1 MNQTTQL
8 RAVADL
14 AGKMAAASDPAR
26 PDDPRLERLLAEMQ
40 ALAAILPCAQTQ
52 DADWEAVEEES
63 FDNLPV

>member
-14 AGKMAAASDPAR
+14 AGKMAAGSDPDR
-26 PDDPRLERLLAEMQ
+26 PDDPRLERLLAEMR
-40 ALAAILPCAQTQ
+40 ALAEILPCAKSPA
-52 DADWEAVEEES
+52 ADWEAAEEAS